1 MDFSIIVN
9 TLCLNNNSI
18 IPIHYKGGYHMAR
31 FPEAEARLLNK
42 KVCMKCGALNA
53 PKAERCRR
61 CRSKEL
67 RVKAREGRGV

>member
-1 MDFSIIVN
+1 
-9 TLCLNNNSI
+9 
-18 IPIHYKGGYHMAR
+18 MAR
-31 FPEAEARLLNK
+31 FAEAEERKLNK

-61 CRSKEL
+61 CRSTQL